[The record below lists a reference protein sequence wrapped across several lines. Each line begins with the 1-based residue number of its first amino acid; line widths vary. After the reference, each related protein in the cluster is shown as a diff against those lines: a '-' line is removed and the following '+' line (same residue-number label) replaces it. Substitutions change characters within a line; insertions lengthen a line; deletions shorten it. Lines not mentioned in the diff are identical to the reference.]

1 MNISMPDGRSGVVD
15 TAAALPTTK
24 SWVLAGKLGPPR
36 QRLNTAPR
44 GRLLERL
51 DRALAL
57 PLSVL
62 VSPAGFGKSTLLSQW
77 YQRLGER
84 GQVHVA
90 WISLEEDDGEI
101 SRFVAYL
108 TLAISRAGIDVGPL
122 LQTVQTQLH
131 DIDARA
137 AIAALVEYV
146 RAAGR
151 GLVIVLDDYDRVRSE
166 AVDGLVLDLVQHADP
181 RLHVLISGR
190 EAPRLPLAQLGSRG
204 LVERIGAAEM
214 ALSLDEAE
222 TMLGGERLSRDA
234 VGRLHGYTEGWAVA
248 LQLAALWLAAQ
259 PGELSGEELLDR
271 FSGRSAE
278 MAAYLTEQ
286 VVESLDD
293 EARRFILQTSVLER
307 FNVALA
313 NAVRQQGDSGAH
325 LQRLGSFQGLL
336 IPLDNEQE
344 WFRYHHLFAQY
355 LQTQLQ
361 RQYPYDVDGLHR
373 RAALWQ
379 FEHGDL
385 IEAVKHAIRAHDIA
399 LATGFVER
407 AGGWELILWRGLGY
421 VRPLLRHFDRQTI
434 RDTPVLNVTQA
445 YLHVKLGEF
454 GRAEELLERYRDLPQ
469 DQFEA
474 SWPGYIAVLSL
485 LYNYRDLLWSD
496 RGRSALVVDY
506 LEQVGDQDLVRP
518 TLHCVCASAGLDS
531 GVFAEAERH
540 AALAARQMQQRGNFI
555 GVAYA
560 LFHQGQACFY
570 TGRLG
575 EAETLYRQALVIADQ
590 HFGTDNALKACAECL
605 LAQLLCWRGQWRQ
618 AAELLERGV
627 PFIESHDGWLD
638 ILAAAYEAR
647 LIVAMRSGTGLRELL
662 ALLDHYEDFAV
673 RRRLSRLQQLALGWR
688 LQVLL
693 DAQAGTAAEL
703 MVADTGCEADMA
715 HFLAEDRHWRQQ
727 LALGPALAN
736 WLQRRGQASAA
747 LELLEALERN
757 CERMGL
763 ALHLAQVRAQQ
774 ALLQQQRGE
783 LEAAFA
789 RLGQALDYAAREQAW
804 HALLGLGR
812 PLRTLLHLA
821 QQRDPQA
828 VSGTTRGNSIH
839 QLLQR
844 LSADYGGE
852 AEAASDG
859 ALNPREREIL
869 SELCQGH
876 SNKEIGRLLNL
887 SENTVKFHLKRVFR
901 KLNVDTR
908 GEAVAVA
915 IKQGLAG

>member
-1 MNISMPDGRSGVVD
+1 MNMPPPHGRADAVD
-15 TAAALPTTK
+15 IAADSLPTAG

-36 QRLNTAPR
+36 QRLSTAAR
-44 GRLLERL
+44 GQLLERL
-51 DRALAL
+51 DRAQAL
-57 PLSVL
+57 PLTVL

-77 YQRLGER
+77 YQRLLER
-84 GQVHVA
+84 GEVHAA

-137 AIAALVEYV
+137 AIAALIEYV
-146 RAAGR
+146 RAAER
-151 GLVIVLDDYDRVRSE
+151 GLVIMLDDYDRIRSD
-166 AVDGLVLDLVQHADP
+166 AVDGLVLDLVQHGDP
-181 RLHVLISGR
+181 RLHVLLSGR

-222 TMLGGERLSRDA
+222 TMLVGERLSRDA

-248 LQLAALWLAAQ
+248 LQLAALWLGAQ
-259 PGELSGEELLDR
+259 PGELKEEELLDR
-271 FSGRSAE
+271 FSGRSTE
-278 MAAYLTEQ
+278 MAAYLAEQ
-286 VVESLDD
+286 VVQSLDD
-293 EARRFILQTSVLER
+293 DARSFILQTSVLER

-325 LQRLGSFQGLL
+325 LERLGSFQGLL

-355 LQTQLQ
+355 LQAQLQ
-361 RQYPYDVDGLHR
+361 RQYPDEVDGLHR
-373 RAALWQ
+373 RAAQWQ

-385 IEAVKHAIRAHDIA
+385 IEAVKHAHRAHDVA

-407 AGGWELILWRGLGY
+407 AGGWELMLWRGLGY
-421 VRPLLRHFDRQTI
+421 VRPLLRHFGRQSI

-454 GRAEELLERYRDLPQ
+454 ALAEELLERYRDLPQ
-469 DQFEA
+469 QQSHA
-474 SWPGYIAVLSL
+474 SWPGYIAVVSL
-485 LYNYRDLLWSD
+485 LYNYRDLIWSD
-496 RGRSALVVDY
+496 RGRTALVAGYID
-506 LEQVGDQDLVRP
+506 EVGEHGLVRP
-518 TLHCVCASAGLDS
+518 TLHCVCASGGLGS
-531 GVFAEAERH
+531 GDFAAAEQH
-540 AALAARQMQQRGNFI
+540 AARAVCQMQHGGNVI

-575 EAETLYRQALVIADQ
+575 EAETLYRRALGIADQ

-605 LAQLLCWRGQWRQ
+605 LAQLLCYRGQWRQ
-618 AAELLERGV
+618 AVELLERGV
-627 PFIESHDGWLD
+627 PFLETHDGWLD
-638 ILAAAYEAR
+638 VLAAAYEAR
-647 LIVAMRSGTGLRELL
+647 LIVAAGSRTGLRERM
-662 ALLDHYEDFAV
+662 ALLDHYDEFAAK
-673 RRRLSRLQQLALGWR
+673 RRLGRLQQLVMGWR
-688 LQVLL
+688 LQALV
-693 DAQAGTAAEL
+693 DAQAATAADL
-703 MVADTGCEADMA
+703 MVIDAGCEADMA

-727 LALGPALAN
+727 LALGPALAT
-736 WLQRRGQASAA
+736 WQQHHGHAGAA
-747 LELLEALERN
+747 LELLESMAGS
-757 CERMGL
+757 CERTGRE
-763 ALHLAQVRAQQ
+763 LHLAQVRAQM
-774 ALLQQQRGE
+774 ALVRQQRGE

-789 RLGQALDYAAREQAW
+789 LLGQALDYAARERAW
-804 HALLGLGR
+804 HVLLVLGR

-828 VSGTTRGNSIH
+828 VSGTTRGNGIH
-839 QLLQR
+839 QLLQL
-844 LSADYGGE
+844 LSADGGE
-852 AEAASDG
+852 EGQAGPG
-859 ALNPREREIL
+859 ALNAREREIL
-869 SELCQGH
+869 AELCRGR

-901 KLNVDTR
+901 KLDVDTR

-915 IKQGLAG
+915 IRQGLAG